1 MTKPAEGEK
10 SGLAVAALGA
20 LGVVYGDIGTSP
32 LYSLRECFHGP
43 HAIEATPLHVLG
55 VMSLIFW
62 SLVLVISVKYLAFV
76 MRADNNGEG
85 GILAL
90 MALVVKPDKAKRAS
104 VMWVLLMVGLFGS
117 ALLYGDGVITPAIS
131 VLSAVEG
138 LEIATPVFT
147 PYVIPIAVAIL
158 VGLFAIQSRGTAKVG
173 FLFGPVTLLWFIS
186 IAALG
191 IRWIATAP
199 RVLFAA
205 SPHYAVQFFME
216 SPLHAFLVLGAV
228 FLVVTGGEA
237 LYADMGHFGKR
248 PIQWAWFAVALP
260 ALLVNYFGQGAL
272 LLQQPELASSPF
284 FHMAPRWALY
294 PLVILATMATVIASQ
309 AVITGSY
316 SLTWQALQLGYLPR
330 IEVRHTS
337 EDEKGQIY
345 IPEVTWAL
353 LCATLLL
360 VFEFR
365 SSSRLAAAYGIAVTS
380 TMVITTIL
388 LAVAMR
394 KIWKWKLPVIIALC
408 SFFAVIDL
416 AFLGANAVKIADGGW
431 FPLLVGA
438 SVMVLMTTWRRG
450 REILYQRLQERA
462 LRFSD
467 LLARIEET
475 PPLRSP
481 GVAVYMT
488 GNPDW
493 VPPALMR
500 LLEHTGAL
508 HERVV
513 TLTVDSTQEAYV
525 DRDKRADVEEIG
537 PGVFRVVARYGFM
550 ERPNIPLL
558 LRRLQGFDPPIDP
571 DKVTYVLGR
580 ETLLATERP
589 GMALWR
595 EKLFA
600 FMSRNAGRAT
610 SFFNI
615 SPDRVLEVGA
625 QIEL

>member
-1 MTKPAEGEK
+1 MTRPGDGDKASLP
-10 SGLAVAALGA
+10 VAALAA

-32 LYSLRECFHGP
+32 LYALRECFHGP
-43 HAIEATPLHVLG
+43 HAIDPSPLHVLG
-55 VMSLIFW
+55 VLSLIFW
-62 SLVLVISVKYLAFV
+62 SLIVVISVKYLGVV

-90 MALVVKPDKAKRAS
+90 MALVVKPDRAKRGS
-104 VMWVLLMVGLFGS
+104 TVWVLVMVGLFGA

-138 LEIATPVFT
+138 LEIATPVFGR
-147 PYVIPIAVAIL
+147 YVIPITVAIL

-173 FLFGPVTLLWFIS
+173 FLFGPITMVWFLTL
-186 IAALG
+186 AALG
-191 IRWIATAP
+191 VRGIASAP

-205 SPHYAVQFFME
+205 SPHYAVQFFLE

-248 PIQWAWFAVALP
+248 PIRWAWFAVALP
-260 ALLVNYFGQGAL
+260 ALLLNYFGQGAL
-272 LLQQPELASSPF
+272 LLEQPDLATNPF
-284 FHMAPRWALY
+284 YHMAPRWSLY
-294 PLVILATMATVIASQ
+294 PLVVLATMATSIASQ
-309 AVITGSY
+309 AVITGCY
-316 SLTWQALQLGYLPR
+316 SLTWQALQLGFLPR
-330 IEVRHTS
+330 FEVRHTS

-345 IPEVTWAL
+345 IPEVTWGL
-353 LCATLLL
+353 LMATLLL

-380 TMVITTIL
+380 TMVITTVL
-388 LAVAMR
+388 LALAMR
-394 KIWKWKLPVIIALC
+394 RLWKWPLWLVITVC
-408 SFFAVIDL
+408 VFFGIIDL

-431 FPLLVGA
+431 FPLLIGA
-438 SVMVLMTTWRRG
+438 SVMICMTTWRRG
-450 REILYQRLQERA
+450 REILYERLREDAIR
-462 LRFSD
+462 LED
-467 LLARIEET
+467 LIARVEET

-488 GNPDW
+488 GNPAW
-493 VPPALMR
+493 APPALLR
-500 LLEHTGAL
+500 LLEHTGSL

-513 TLTVDSTQEAYV
+513 TLTVESTQEAYV
-525 DRDKRADVEEIG
+525 DRDRRSEVAQVG
-537 PGVFRVVARYGFM
+537 PGLYRVVARYGFM

-589 GMALWR
+589 GMAIWR

-610 SFFNI
+610 QFFNI